1 MKRWKA
7 TIGILLVFAVGFLS
21 GLTVGIWKGPLEPRP
36 AGVGGP
42 PLALLESVAS
52 ELALDARQRAVV
64 DDAMEEAREEFHVLR
79 EDLRPEMEAI
89 LKRARD
95 KIVPMLSEEQS
106 ARLEELVEERKALD
120 ERRRETRP

>member
-21 GLTVGIWKGPLEPRP
+21 GLTAARLAPRP
-36 AGVGGP
+36 ARVGGP
-42 PLALLESVAS
+42 PFAILESVAS

-64 DDAMEEAREEFHVLR
+64 DDAMEEAREEFHALR

-89 LKRARD
+89 LQGARD

-106 ARLEELVEERKALD
+106 ARLAELLEERRALD